1 MKRFQLWLLS
11 LFACCLSCAAKEE
24 YFEGCLPFSGVETSE
39 GPMLIQM
46 LTRLS
51 HRTKRD
57 VGDNESKRENVTT
70 KIAEHLEK
78 TVEKTGE
85 VPKEQ
90 VVKTSGGQKE
100 EDEATSPKNK
110 PEEIGKAVEAIGRRG
125 QKTEGVNVTEQNAPF
140 AHAVYTNVTLDS
152 DSPLHRTPEETNKHI
167 SVQVDIASSND
178 IVSVYLILYV
188 PLIMAWVAWFH
199 YGQQEVQ
206 YVYLL
211 QFTFCATGL
220 GNVLVNQSLC
230 ILMRA
235 PMALT
240 FIQAASLVVFGVPI
254 TWLLSRVRGL
264 QNSEAD
270 NPAGETEKRNS
281 LCILL
286 EWSPAALC
294 FAGFQLADHMLSF
307 YTSLSERTVLSNL
320 TPVLSLTI
328 EGALVTFWA
337 STRFESS
344 TFTERMSV
352 AGITCGV
359 VVFALQ
365 YPDFKVVGVQVAL
378 ASGVMQLLY
387 RMVQRSLLAKPWP
400 IPTTALVCYDGLVL
414 VLPSLILSFFEL
426 PEKEPLWEAVKL
438 WTTDDAIMIMILLS
452 TATFFVG
459 HWSAICLL
467 RVSSVTSA
475 LVLNNLANGLCVI
488 SGIWFFGDSDFER
501 PLAFVGILI
510 TIFGSMSY
518 AYCSAKKNSVEMTK
532 KAGMAQNT
540 DNCH

>member
-1 MKRFQLWLLS
+1 MKRFQLWLLRV
-11 LFACCLSCAAKEE
+11 FACCLSCAAKEK
-24 YFEGCLPFSGVETSE
+24 YFEGCLPFSVAETSE

-57 VGDNESKRENVTT
+57 VGDNASAPENVTT

-90 VVKTSGGQKE
+90 VVKKSGQDE
-100 EDEATSPKNK
+100 EDAATSRKSKHEEQNNDEEAT
-110 PEEIGKAVEAIGRRG
+110 GTRG

-140 AHAVYTNVTLDS
+140 AHAVYTNVSMES
-152 DSPLHRTPEETNKHI
+152 DSPVPGRTEEKKHI
-167 SVQVDIASSND
+167 SIQVDIASSND
-178 IVSVYLILYV
+178 IISVYLILYV
-188 PLIMAWVAWFH
+188 PLVMAWVAWYH

-211 QFTFCATGL
+211 QFTFCTTGL

-240 FIQAASLVVFGVPI
+240 CIQASSLVVFGVPL
-254 TWLLSRVRGL
+254 TWLLARGRRWEA
-264 QNSEAD
+264 SEAE
-270 NPAGETEKRNS
+270 NPADETEKKGFFR
-281 LCILL
+281 ILFD
-286 EWSPAALC
+286 WSPAALC

-328 EGALVTFWA
+328 EAALVTLWA
-337 STRFESS
+337 STRFEPS

-365 YPDFKVVGVQVAL
+365 YPDFNVVGVQVAL
-378 ASGVMQLLY
+378 ACGVMQLLY
-387 RMVQRSLLAKPWP
+387 RMVQRTLLAKPWP
-400 IPTTALVCYDGLVL
+400 IPITALVCYDGLVL
-414 VLPSLILSFFEL
+414 VLPSFILSFFEL
-426 PEKEPLWEAVKL
+426 PEKETFSEVVKL
-438 WTTDDAIMIMILLS
+438 WTTDDAIVIMILLS
-452 TATFFVG
+452 TVTFFAG

-475 LVLNNLANGLCVI
+475 LVLNNLANGLCVL

-518 AYCSAKKNSVEMTK
+518 AYCSATKNSGEMTK
-532 KAGMAQNT
+532 AAMA
-540 DNCH
+540 H